1 MRILVVVAALALAQA
16 AEAVAPLASSRYAP
30 LVVTDAAIPSARRLR
45 EVFDERFAAPRAA
58 HEDRF
63 AWDPRRAAQTLVIGR
78 RFGPR
83 EFPRAGRGP
92 AAGCHVEYSKERE
105 ADRRW
110 DGRIGHGVSAT
121 RSPGMSTS

>member
-1 MRILVVVAALALAQA
+1 MRFLVVVAALALAQA

-63 AWDPRRAAQTLVIGR
+63 AWDPRRAAPR
-78 RFGPR
+78 RHWSL
-83 EFPRAGRGP
+83 
-92 AAGCHVEYSKERE
+92 AAGS
-105 ADRRW
+105 ALANSQ
-110 DGRIGHGVSAT
+110 GRVAAPPRGATWNIPKSESGHGVSAT